1 MQDAFLYRMVVAT
14 LAAVMLTA
22 MLGAIGLSGLNIE
35 TPAVVVALGSA
46 ASGALTGL
54 LVPAPS
60 RLSRARAGPGLILPA
75 TAGTRHA

>member
-54 LVPAPS
+54 LVPAP
-60 RLSRARAGPGLILPA
+60 ARGARTKAVPGLILPV
-75 TAGTRHA
+75 TAGGR